1 MKKLTIC
8 FLAGLFVNMA
18 VFAQSS
24 DKMTA
29 IIKSKTLTCGQAS
42 YLPALYTNLISE
54 DDSHS
59 VGDLGLNDTQ
69 NNSAFEALKANG
81 YFSSDAKADS
91 EITLAQ
97 ISSIYMKALQLKGG
111 LFYTITKSKRY
122 AFKELKA
129 KGILP
134 TEADPSMKLSGRE
147 AIDIFNSCLELAGGN
162 E

>member
-8 FLAGLFVNMA
+8 LLAGLFVSMTA
-18 VFAQSS
+18 FAQSS
-24 DKMTA
+24 DKLTA
-29 IIKSKTLTCGQAS
+29 IIKSETLTCGQAS

-54 DDSHS
+54 DDSQS
-59 VGDLGLNDTQ
+59 VGDLGLNNSQ
-69 NNSAFEALKANG
+69 NNSAFEVLKTNG
-81 YFSSDAKADS
+81 YFSPDVTADS

-97 ISSIYMKALQLKGG
+97 VSFIYMKALQLKGG
-111 LFYTITKSKRY
+111 LFYTLTKSQRY

-134 TEADPSMKLSGRE
+134 TEADPSMKISGRE
-147 AIDIFNSCLELAGGN
+147 AIDIFNSCLELTGGN